1 MTTLTAPRHCHAF
14 TCAPRDTHDSDSA
27 TGVARSDEGFSSVG
41 KESVDSWTPGPK
53 PLCHRHPTG
62 PHPSGLLRTPW
73 TPAKGDST
81 ESDFALAQ
89 AFEVGA
95 PAAESR
101 DVVRRRGGIAFADE
115 ALHGRAV
122 FQLDRAEAERRGDL
136 RHEVAETPRRQAPD
150 LERDRAAAVLDAH
163 QARPL
168 RRAAGQRIEPVVRC
182 GPGRELPPAA
192 ALGELAVERQ
202 A

>member
-1 MTTLTAPRHCHAF
+1 MTMLTGPRHCRVF
-14 TCAPRDTHDSDSA
+14 TRALSGAHDFQAPLQWRA
-27 TGVARSDEGFSSVG
+27 PMKVFLQGAGWQ
-41 KESVDSWTPGPK
+41 DSWTPGPK

-150 LERDRAAAVLDAH
+150 LERDRAAAVLDA
-163 QARPL
+163 
-168 RRAAGQRIEPVVRC
+168 
-182 GPGRELPPAA
+182 
-192 ALGELAVERQ
+192 
-202 A
+202 